1 MPETQEALA
10 HFLFERQAKTY
21 TGDQTYMDQM
31 WAKWEIREFWLREAE
46 AILEFL
52 LPAVTP

>member
-10 HFLFERQAKTY
+10 HFLFERQARTY
-21 TGDQTYMDQM
+21 TGDTDYMESM
-31 WAKWEIREFWLREAE
+31 WARWEIREFWMNEAH

>member
-10 HFLFERQAKTY
+10 HFLFERQARTY
-21 TGDQTYMDQM
+21 TGDQHYMDSF
-31 WAKWEIREFWLREAE
+31 WAKWEVKEFWLKEAE

-52 LPAVTP
+52 LPAVTG